1 MWPQVAFTLRHHF
14 EALILLFG
22 ILISQLSKK
31 SEYQLLS
38 DKKISLCQLLVI
50 RDQLNSTNV
59 TESLHSTRRRPKI
72 YCVTNRGI
80 SHLLPLVKLSL
91 VDLFQYVAETVCFS
105 SLSVCI
111 ILLRIIPDTS
121 VSQHTVEKYQG
132 LFSNSFQQ
140 GNYNCLMRESV
151 RSSEKCPNVN

>member
-1 MWPQVAFTLRHHF
+1 MYFALLSRTLVYKELMLLTTKLQWYVALGSIYFKASFWGFNTF
-14 EALILLFG
+14 IWNINKSIA
-22 ILISQLSKK
+22 KK

-59 TESLHSTRRRPKI
+59 TESLHSTRRPKI

-111 ILLRIIPDTS
+111 IL
-121 VSQHTVEKYQG
+121 KF
-132 LFSNSFQQ
+132 FST
-140 GNYNCLMRESV
+140 G
-151 RSSEKCPNVN
+151 